1 MSEDAKK
8 PLGRILLRQ
17 RAVTQPDLDEAL
29 ASGEVGGLPL
39 ATRMIESGTLSEIAA
54 LKALSEQSGV
64 PGIDLNQI
72 CVRLTDLSILPKEVA
87 VRHRLLP
94 VLVRDDR
101 VFVAMAAPTEKKVID
116 EIEFVTGKHV
126 FPYIALAGP
135 LMRVISSAYEMRDR
149 GEAFYVGPQCPPEI
163 QRRAGLAP
171 VQVEAPAEVG
181 RTTALPPAPPAPAR
195 SHTPGGT
202 PAMRAQLAGPREGSV
217 VARPPQASSSSPGP
231 REGSVVARLGNVGG
245 GPSHPPPLPSRRNSP
260 AQGSLRPSL
269 EGPPPSEPTLPP
281 SRKSDPDAGFRPG
294 YTGTLTPAPPRPGA
308 TGPAAAVARVAAS
321 LSPVIVDDAM
331 GKIAVADEL
340 TDADFG
346 LADRDLSVMTS
357 LPKAAPPPAKDGQR
371 TVLIVDDELDI
382 RKLLRRVFDDRGYRV
397 LEADRGLMALSMV
410 KEHMPDVL
418 ILDAML
424 PELHGFDIAKR
435 LKGSERYGH
444 IPIVMVSA
452 VYRGWRFAEDLKTS
466 YGVDAYLEKPFK
478 VADVVRAVENAL
490 ERNAQPQ
497 DAEKISAEAE
507 KMLNA
512 GIAAYKQ
519 GDIPTAIEHL
529 REGTRLDPLAYR
541 LHYHL
546 GLLYGKQGRVYD
558 AIQELQTA
566 LEINGRHFPALKNLA
581 VLYQKAGF
589 RNKAIEIWERAL
601 AVAPDDPTRQSIKE
615 HLVGLL

>member
-39 ATRMIESGTLSEIAA
+39 ATRMIESGHLSEIAA

-135 LMRVISSAYEMRDR
+135 LMRVITAAYEMRDR

-181 RTTALPPAPPAPAR
+181 RQTALPPAPPTAAR
-195 SHTPGGT
+195 SHTPQGT
-202 PAMRAQLAGPREGSV
+202 PAMRAPAP
-217 VARPPQASSSSPGP
+217 AAGP
-231 REGSVVARLGNVGG
+231 REGSVVARLGNIGG
-245 GPSHPPPLPSRRNSP
+245 APSHAPPLPARRP
-260 AQGSLRPSL
+260 AQAPLRPSL
-269 EGPPPSEPTLPP
+269 EVPPSDPPMPP
-281 SRKSDPDAGFRPG
+281 SRPSDPDAGFRPG
-294 YTGTLTPAPPRPGA
+294 YSGRSPAATPRPGA

-331 GKIAVADEL
+331 GKIAIADEL
-340 TDADFG
+340 TDSDFG
-346 LADRDLSVMTS
+346 LADSDLSVMTS
-357 LPKAAPPPAKDGQR
+357 LPTAAPPKALEGQR

-382 RKLLRRVFDDRGYRV
+382 RKLLRRVFDDRGFRV
-397 LEADRGLMALSMV
+397 LEADRGLIALSMV
-410 KEHMPDVL
+410 KEHLPDVI

-424 PELHGFDIAKR
+424 PEVHGFDIAKR

-452 VYRGWRFAEDLKTS
+452 VYKGWRFAEDLKTS
-466 YGVDAYLEKPFK
+466 YGVDAYIEKPFK
-478 VADVVRAVENAL
+478 IAEVVRAVENAL
-490 ERNAQPQ
+490 ERNAQPH

-519 GDIPTAIEHL
+519 GDVPTAIGHL

-566 LEINGRHFPALKNLA
+566 LEINHRHFPALKNLA

-589 RNKAIEIWERAL
+589 RNKAIELWERAL

>member
-29 ASGEVGGLPL
+29 ASGEVGGSPL

-163 QRRAGLAP
+163 QRRAGIAP
-171 VQVEAPAEVG
+171 LPVEAPAEVG
-181 RTTALPPAPPAPAR
+181 RQTALPPAPQMGAR
-195 SHTPGGT
+195 SYTPQGT
-202 PAMRAQLAGPREGSV
+202 SAVRAQLAGPREGSV
-217 VARPPQASSSSPGP
+217 VSRPPQAPATTSP
-231 REGSVVARLGNVGG
+231 REGSVVARASSVGAASGNP
-245 GPSHPPPLPSRRNSP
+245 PSLPTRRNAPAHDAHRVSPDGAPLSERFLPPL
-260 AQGSLRPSL
+260 
-269 EGPPPSEPTLPP
+269 
-281 SRKSDPDAGFRPG
+281 RKSDPDAGFRPG
-294 YTGTLTPAPPRPGA
+294 YTGTSNAPPRPEA

-321 LSPVIVDDAM
+321 LSPVIIDDAM
-331 GKIAVADEL
+331 SKMAIADEI
-340 TDADFG
+340 TDLDFG
-346 LADRDLSVMTS
+346 LADRDLSVMTT
-357 LPKAAPPPAKDGQR
+357 LPQAAPPPATPGQR
-371 TVLIVDDELDI
+371 TVLIVDDETDI

-397 LEADRGLMALSMV
+397 LEADRGLLALGMV
-410 KEHMPDVL
+410 KEHMPDVI

-424 PELHGFDIAKR
+424 PEVHGFDIAKR
-435 LKGSERYGH
+435 LKGTERYGH

-519 GDIPTAIEHL
+519 GDIATAVEHL
-529 REGTRLDPLAYR
+529 REGTRIDPLAYR

-546 GLLYGKQGRVYD
+546 GLLHGKQGRVYD